1 MILAAPLVIPF
12 AKAVGLSVGTLG
24 VAALADKVNDY
35 IEANPEESMKI
46 LSTIIPNVGI
56 GQIFMSKEDKIS
68 LEDLED
74 MTDEEAQDLTKE
86 EKAELMKQAGKS
98 GGKNKRQTMID
109 IAGKLGLGGEGKE
122 KQDMEYEA
130 DERYDEGG
138 VEDAPKPKFDYTKFF
153 RKRRADG
160 GTIGIEVLFREK
172 KNLGGLLTGQAKN
185 IYDTMSAAGYFTE
198 DEIRNAIIGAGYE
211 IPGAS
216 PAQSEQVT
224 GIINQQL
231 QTGGRGGDDNRT
243 GFGKFGNL
251 DPTTERTFVKDVYTI
266 DRNAAPGAPMTGS
279 FKPTEVTGYLNV
291 NTGNYQTLEGKN
303 INHAGLNVKPGIV
316 AVAEALGL
324 GPIDETQFTG
334 LPYKEGQIA
343 GTFTGKKLSDFNPLN
358 LFKKQQATLA
368 DIQAMNKKAVDDLNA
383 KLAAEKAAKEA
394 AIAAEMARYNITSDS
409 DFGGGVPGGG
419 GGNVRTSGGDVY
431 GGAAYGYN
439 EAEEKTDYYK
449 DGGLATMFVEK
460 R

>member
-1 MILAAPLVIPF
+1 MTSEEYGQYIDDFELDVDVMPGESL
-12 AKAVGLSVGTLG
+12 TE
-24 VAALADKVNDY
+24 Y
-35 IEANPEESMKI
+35 IERRRREFESK
-46 LSTIIPNVGI
+46 
-56 GQIFMSKEDKIS
+56 
-68 LEDLED
+68 
-74 MTDEEAQDLTKE
+74 
-86 EKAELMKQAGKS
+86 
-98 GGKNKRQTMID
+98 
-109 IAGKLGLGGEGKE
+109 
-122 KQDMEYEA
+122 
-130 DERYDEGG
+130 
-138 VEDAPKPKFDYTKFF
+138 
-153 RKRRADG
+153 ADG
-160 GTIGIEVLFREK
+160 GSIGIEVLFKEK
-172 KNLGGLLTGQAKN
+172 MKDGGRAGFFMGGPALEGQALQ
-185 IYDTMSAAGYFTE
+185 IYNSMKGYNFSDQEIADALSARGLYTPAGSGTTQ
-198 DEIRNAIIGAGYE
+198 
-211 IPGAS
+211 P
-216 PAQSEQVT
+216 EQVT

-231 QTGGRGGDDNRT
+231 QTGGGRDDNQT

-266 DRNAAPGAPMTGS
+266 DKNAAPGAPMTGS

-303 INHAGLNVKPGIV
+303 INHAGINFKPGIV
-316 AVAEALGL
+316 ALMEAIGL
-324 GPIDETQFTG
+324 GEPKNLTG

-439 EAEEKTDYYK
+439 EAAEKTDYYK